1 MTHAELVAAHEAAG
15 LTPEEARKA
24 ADRGDPDPR
33 DWEANVYGPEG
44 APPPTD
50 DELNEMA
57 NYFLGRHGEA

>member
-1 MTHAELVAAHEAAG
+1 MTHAELVATHMEAG
-15 LTPEEARKA
+15 LTLVEATAA

-50 DELNEMA
+50 EELNEMA
-57 NYFLGRHGEA
+57 RYFLERHGEA